1 MYNPIVGIYELK
13 RFMGLSDLPKSD
25 DRIARVLRY
34 KSSEKWLVVNADI
47 RPLKFWENFWC
58 TYSDCVFVDL
68 NSHTHDHAVT
78 LPLPTGMSG
87 YNQVRI
93 DLIYDLK
100 VSDPVKIV
108 ESQITN
114 TDTFM
119 KKALESLVK
128 KSVWGGDHLNAD
140 SLEARIRKAIA
151 TADRINT
158 FFVVTNLSVDIT
170 YYKHSYKDNDS
181 SDMRFNSDM
190 RKLLEIANNS
200 GLEDSEKKS
209 IEKIFLEGP
218 SEAQ

>member
-1 MYNPIVGIYELK
+1 LYNPIVGIYELK
-13 RFMGLSDLPKSD
+13 RFMGLSDLPKPD

-34 KSSEKWLVVNADI
+34 KSSEKWLVVNADVT
-47 RPLKFWENFWC
+47 PLKFWENFWC

-68 NSHTHDHAVT
+68 NSHVHDHTVT

-87 YNQVRI
+87 CNQVRI
-93 DLIYDLK
+93 DLSYHLK

-108 ESQITN
+108 ETQITN
-114 TDTFM
+114 TNTFM
-119 KKALESLVK
+119 EKALESLAK

-140 SLEARIRKAIA
+140 SLEARLRKAIA
-151 TADRINT
+151 TTERINT
-158 FFVVTNLSVDIT
+158 YFVVSNLSVNIT
-170 YYKHSYKDNDS
+170 YYRHSYLKQES

-190 RKLLEIANNS
+190 RRLLEIAENS

-218 SEAQ
+218 SDAH